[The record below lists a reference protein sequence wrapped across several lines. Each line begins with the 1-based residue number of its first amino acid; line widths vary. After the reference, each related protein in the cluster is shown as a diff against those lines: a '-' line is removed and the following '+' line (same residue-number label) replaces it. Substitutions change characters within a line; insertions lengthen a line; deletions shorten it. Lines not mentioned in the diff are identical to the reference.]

1 MCGSSALKI
10 GIILAIF
17 SISEKNPVFND
28 MLIKCIRGS
37 KQWIQK
43 NFWEDTWDIILTRD
57 FHSLE
62 WHENACV
69 SVRLKKL
76 EVGFRN
82 IVSLLLDP
90 KQSLRDELTVG
101 ILLAKDGSIIF
112 KNLQNPLAI
121 SIGSVTNRS
130 PN

>member
-1 MCGSSALKI
+1 
-10 GIILAIF
+10 
-17 SISEKNPVFND
+17 
-28 MLIKCIRGS
+28 
-37 KQWIQK
+37 
-43 NFWEDTWDIILTRD
+43 
-57 FHSLE
+57 
-62 WHENACV
+62 
-69 SVRLKKL
+69 LKKL
-76 EVGFRN
+76 EVGFSN

-112 KNLQNPLAI
+112 KNLQNPLGI